1 MAEMRWAPIEYNA
14 LPNPELRH
22 TLTLNIPM
30 PTALSAQQLYR
41 VLSVDKELKPI
52 DSTIRYR
59 ITEQTSDIVDIQIN
73 CRSIRQLRLTTNALM
88 DSISLVIATM
98 EAFTPES
105 QQSTQQPSQ
114 PITEAE
120 FELNGTGRAG

>member
-1 MAEMRWAPIEYNA
+1 
-14 LPNPELRH
+14 
-22 TLTLNIPM
+22 M

-52 DSTIRYR
+52 DSSIRYR

-105 QQSTQQPSQ
+105 QQSNNQLPP

>member
-1 MAEMRWAPIEYNA
+1 
-14 LPNPELRH
+14 
-22 TLTLNIPM
+22 M

-41 VLSVDKELKPI
+41 VLSIDKELKPT
-52 DSTIRYR
+52 DSSIRYR
-59 ITEQTSDIVDIQIN
+59 ITEQTPLIVDIQIN

-98 EAFTPES
+98 EAFLPQS
-105 QQSTQQPSQ
+105 QQTIDQSPQ

>member
-1 MAEMRWAPIEYNA
+1 
-14 LPNPELRH
+14 
-22 TLTLNIPM
+22 M
-30 PTALSAQQLYR
+30 PTPLSAQQLYR
-41 VLSVDKELKPI
+41 VLSIDKELKPI
-52 DSTIRYR
+52 DSSIRYR
-59 ITEQTSDIVDIQIN
+59 ITDQTPEIVDIQIN

-105 QQSTQQPSQ
+105 QQSIKQTSE
-114 PITEAE
+114 PIIEAE